1 MKSIDVKSS
10 TYFNFNKE
18 NNKEDLQF
26 NIGDKIRISEYQNI
40 LVKSILQIGLKRY
53 LCLKKV

>member
-1 MKSIDVKSS
+1 MKSIDVKLS
-10 TYFNFNKE
+10 THFNFNKE